1 MAPLLLAIFVFL
13 CLATGAAF
21 VWGTPI
27 LGVPLLVIALGVAAF
42 GVFAK
47 RAKETGDI
55 KEELHDAQAQKTHFT
70 ERDRET
76 LA

>member
-21 VWGTPI
+21 VFGS
-27 LGVPLLVIALGVAAF
+27 PLLGIPLLIVALVVGAV
-42 GVFAK
+42 GMFAK
-47 RAKETGDI
+47 RTAESGDI
-55 KEELHDAQAQKTHFT
+55 KEELHDAQAQKSQFT

>member
-21 VWGTPI
+21 VFGSPI
-27 LGVPLLVIALGVAAF
+27 LGIPLLIVALVVGAV
-42 GVFAK
+42 GMFAK
-47 RAKETGDI
+47 RTAESGDI
-55 KEELHDAQAQKTHFT
+55 KDELHDAQAQKTEFT
-70 ERDRET
+70 KRDRET

>member
-21 VWGTPI
+21 VFGTPI
-27 LGVPLLVIALGVAAF
+27 LGIPLLIIALIVGAF
-42 GVFAK
+42 GMFAK
-47 RAKETGDI
+47 RTAETGDI

>member
-21 VWGTPI
+21 VFGSPI
-27 LGVPLLVIALGVAAF
+27 LGIPILIIALVVGAA
-42 GVFAK
+42 GMFAK
-47 RAKETGDI
+47 RAAQSGDI
-55 KEELHDAQAQKTHFT
+55 KEELHHAQAQKTNFT